1 MINET
6 LSFTGKVHILHTD
19 ENGNIKEE
27 RTFDNLVVTAGKGF
41 ITSRMASA
49 SAAVMGWIEVGT
61 SSTAA
66 AVGDTTLVSP
76 TFRKATTVSG
86 GTVSTNTVQYVVSLV
101 AGEAT
106 ATLQEAGIFNQVT
119 TGGTMLA
126 RTVFSPI
133 VKAAGDTLTITWTIT
148 VN

>member
-1 MINET
+1 MEDK
-6 LSFTGKVHILHTD
+6 LSIKGEVHIKLTD
-19 ENGNIKEE
+19 SNGNIKDE
-27 RTFDNLVVTAGKGF
+27 RVFPNLVTTAGKGF

-61 SSTAA
+61 SSTTP
-66 AVGDTTLVSP
+66 AVGDTALGSAS
-76 TFRKATTVSG
+76 FRKAVTVSG
-86 GTVSTNTVQYVVSLV
+86 GTPSGNTLTFATTLS
-101 AGEAT
+101 AGEGT

-126 RTVFSPI
+126 RTTFSPI
-133 VKAAGDTLTITWTIT
+133 VKAAGDTLAITWVIT

>member
-1 MINET
+1 MNDT
-6 LSFTGKVHILHTD
+6 FKLTGKVHFLHKD
-19 ENGNIKEE
+19 ENGNIKED
-27 RTFDNLVVTAGKGF
+27 RTVDNLVVTAGKGF

-61 SSTAA
+61 SGTAA
-66 AVGDTTLVSP
+66 AAGDTNLGSP
-76 TFRKATTVSG
+76 SFRKATTVSG
-86 GTVSTNTVQYVVSLV
+86 GTVSTNTVQYVVSLA
-101 AGEAT
+101 AGEGT
-106 ATLQEAGIFNQVT
+106 ATLQEAGIFNQIT

>member
-1 MINET
+1 MINEA
-6 LSFTGKVHILHTD
+6 LKFTGKVHILHKD
-19 ENGNIKEE
+19 SNGAIKEE

-41 ITSRMASA
+41 ITSRMAGA

-61 SSTAA
+61 SSTAPA
-66 AVGDTTLVSP
+66 IGDTALVSAS
-76 TFRKATTVSG
+76 FRKATTVSG
-86 GTVSTNTVQYVVSLV
+86 GTVSTNTVIFATTLN
-101 AGEAT
+101 AGEGT

-133 VKAAGDTLTITWTIT
+133 VKAAGDSLAITWTIT

>member
-1 MINET
+1 MNDVFK
-6 LSFTGKVHILHTD
+6 LTGRVHIVHKD
-19 ENGNIKEE
+19 ENGILKEE
-27 RTFDNLVVTAGKGF
+27 RSFDNLVVTAGKEF
-41 ITSRMASA
+41 ITSRMAAA

-66 AVGDTTLVSP
+66 AVGQTALVSP

-86 GTVSTNTVQYVVSLV
+86 GTVSTNTVQYVVSLL
-101 AGEAT
+101 AGEGT